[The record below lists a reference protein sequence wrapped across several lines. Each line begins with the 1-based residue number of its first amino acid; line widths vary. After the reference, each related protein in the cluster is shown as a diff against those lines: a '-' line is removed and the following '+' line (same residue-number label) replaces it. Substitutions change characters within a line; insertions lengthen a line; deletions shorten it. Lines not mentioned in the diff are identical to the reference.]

1 MTDYPNNTYNSPLY
15 NNGNPNF
22 PAVVQHHTTNTVVLQ
37 PAQQTIIII
46 EKSSY
51 PSVNKCLA
59 LIILILNIFCPGI
72 GTIIMGCS
80 SQNCGEWVC
89 TGLLQI
95 LLFPLLIGWIWAICT
110 GVKCLSHS
118 R

>member
-1 MTDYPNNTYNSPLY
+1 MADYTNNTMNSPLY

-22 PAVVQHHTTNTVVLQ
+22 PQVVQHHTTNTVVLQ
-37 PAQQTIIII
+37 PPQQTIIIV

-51 PSVNKCLA
+51 PSVSKGLA
-59 LIILILNIFCPGI
+59 WVILILNCLLPGV

-80 SQNCGEWVC
+80 SQNTGEWVC
-89 TGLLQI
+89 TGILQI
-95 LLFPLLIGWIWAICT
+95 CLAALLVGWVWSIIT
-110 GVKCLSHS
+110 GLKCVSHS